1 MHSAPPARIEALVAL
16 AVISNVLGNFFLG
29 RGMQDFGRVV
39 SISPVPYMAAFLN
52 PWVIA
57 GIGLLASWMIFQLS
71 LLSRADLSF
80 VLPVTSMSY
89 VLTAIMG
96 KVFLY
101 EHVSLI
107 RWAGIGVICL
117 GVSVVGRTT
126 PRTTPRSVHPPAVVY
141 PLGDDVD
148 DEMAARDRDRDLQ
161 HPR

>member
-1 MHSAPPARIEALVAL
+1 MHSAPPAKIEALVAF
-16 AVISNVLGNFFLG
+16 AVFSNVLGNFFLG
-29 RGMQDFGRVV
+29 RGMQEFGRVV
-39 SISPVPYMAAFLN
+39 SISPLPYLAAFLN
-52 PWVIA
+52 PWVLA
-57 GIGLLASWMIFQLS
+57 GICLLALWMIFQLS

-80 VLPVTSMSY
+80 VLPVTSLSY
-89 VLTAIMG
+89 VLTAVMG
-96 KVFLY
+96 KLFLT

-126 PRTTPRSVHPPAVVY
+126 PRTTPVSVYPPAVIY

-148 DEMAARDRDRDLQ
+148 DEMAPRDRDRDLQ